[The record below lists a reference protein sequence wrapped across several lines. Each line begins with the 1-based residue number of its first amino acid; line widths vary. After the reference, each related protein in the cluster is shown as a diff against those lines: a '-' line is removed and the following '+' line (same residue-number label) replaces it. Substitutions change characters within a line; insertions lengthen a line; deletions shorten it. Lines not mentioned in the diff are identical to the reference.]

1 MKPREVKPKAQTD
14 RLGFCKGG
22 AQTTVRRYKG
32 LEAKGVLLVDVHVS
46 KLVKPTCQRLVY
58 VGSSRASAYLETI
71 FLSDVSAEEYPALVE
86 QLDTDMELSPQGVAK
101 WLGMEAQ

>member
-1 MKPREVKPKAQTD
+1 MKSAFHSDRIISMEDRHRKAVFIHGY
-14 RLGFCKGG
+14 R
-22 AQTTVRRYKG
+22 
-32 LEAKGVLLVDVHVS
+32 

-71 FLSDVSAEEYPALVE
+71 FLSDVSTEEYPALVE
-86 QLDTDMELSPQGVAK
+86 QLDTDIEPSPQGVAK